1 MDNEHDLVDRL
12 RKGDAFALERLI
24 KTHHAFLVTLATP
37 LVGPDSANDVAQ
49 ETWLKAVA
57 AVDMFEG
64 RAKFRT
70 WLARIAIN
78 EAHSINRKK
87 GREISLDWWG
97 EDHHRSAT
105 VSIAEIDD
113 GARVAVPKQWHD
125 DGPEEL
131 LAEVEL
137 HACIRKHLYRL
148 PGAQRSVVIMRDLG
162 GLEYKEIA
170 AVLGLTEV
178 NVRVLLHRGR
188 QRMQAMLSH
197 FQEEGSC

>member
-1 MDNEHDLVDRL
+1 MDNERDLIERL
-12 RKGDAFALERLI
+12 RDGDALALERLI
-24 KTHHAFLVTLATP
+24 KAHHAFLITLATP
-37 LVGPDSANDVAQ
+37 LVGPDAANDVAQ

-57 AVDMFEG
+57 AVDLFEG
-64 RAKFRT
+64 RSKFRT

-78 EAHSINRKK
+78 EAHSINRRK
-87 GREISLDWWG
+87 GREISLDWW
-97 EDHHRSAT
+97 DVDHRSAT
-105 VSIAEIDD
+105 IAKLDMND
-113 GARVAVPKQWHD
+113 GSWASAPKRWHH

-137 HACIRKHLYRL
+137 HACIHKHLCRL
-148 PGAQRSVVIMRDLG
+148 PRSQRSVVIMRDLG

-170 AVLGLTEV
+170 DALGLTEV

-197 FQEEGSC
+197 FQEQGSC

>member
-1 MDNEHDLVDRL
+1 MDNERDLIERL
-12 RKGDAFALERLI
+12 RNGDALALERLI
-24 KTHHAFLVTLATP
+24 KMHHAFLITLATP
-37 LVGPDSANDVAQ
+37 LVGPDSADDVAQ

-64 RAKFRT
+64 RSKFRT

-78 EAHSINRKK
+78 EAHSINRRK
-87 GREISLDWWG
+87 GREISLDWWD
-97 EDHHRSAT
+97 EEHRSVT
-105 VSIAEIDD
+105 VSDFDVDD
-113 GARVAVPKQWHD
+113 GAWVSAPKQWHH

-137 HACIRKHLYRL
+137 HDCIRKHLYRL

-170 AVLGLTEV
+170 TTLGLTEV

-197 FQEEGSC
+197 FQDEGNC